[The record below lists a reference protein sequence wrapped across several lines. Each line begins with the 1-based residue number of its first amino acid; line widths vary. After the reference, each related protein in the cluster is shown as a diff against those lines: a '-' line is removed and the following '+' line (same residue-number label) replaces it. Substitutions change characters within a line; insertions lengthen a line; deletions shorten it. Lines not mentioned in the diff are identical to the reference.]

1 MDIKVE
7 KINKGLKGEFEIP
20 ADKSITHRAFMFSS
34 LSGGKVRVTNF
45 SKGQDCLSTL
55 KIIENLGCKITEL
68 NQNTIEIDATN
79 AYKNINNITLD
90 CGNSGTTMRL
100 MSGILA
106 SQKFSST
113 LFGDESLSKRPM
125 KRVITPLEQMGVK
138 ILHNDFKAPLKF
150 EPTEL
155 KAINYNSNLASA
167 QVKSCVLLAGLN
179 TDGTT
184 TFEEPYKSRN
194 HTELMLEYLGANIQV
209 QENKVSISKSKL
221 IPKNIE
227 VAGDISSA
235 AFFIVA
241 GLIIP
246 NSEIIIKNTG
256 INPTRTGILEVAE
269 KMGGKISILNKR
281 EIAGELIAD
290 LKVEYSNL
298 NACEISGE
306 IIPRLIDELPVIAVL
321 ATQAQGKTVVKD
333 AQDLR
338 NKEADR
344 IKCLVNELQKMGVKI
359 EETQDGFIIEGKQEI
374 QGGCEVEVYHDHRLA
389 MSFYVA
395 SLIAQK
401 PVIIKDFQWVNIS
414 FPEFLNI
421 MQNL

>member
-125 KRVITPLEQMGVK
+125 KRVITPLEQMGAK

-194 HTELMLEYLGANIQV
+194 HTELMLEYFRANIRV

-221 IPKNIE
+221 TPKNIE